1 MNLIYYW
8 MAVDRIIDGG
18 IAFQM
23 LVGEGGF
30 CWVSNSNIDIE
41 LHKPTPTDPYTSMT
55 KLFDSSSIY
64 QKLNNF
70 IVPSFSSKT

>member
-1 MNLIYYW
+1 MNRRFLGYLKAEISLPVLMNLIYYW

-30 CWVSNSNIDIE
+30 CWVSNSSIDIE
-41 LHKPTPTDPYTSMT
+41 LHKPTPTDP
-55 KLFDSSSIY
+55 
-64 QKLNNF
+64 
-70 IVPSFSSKT
+70 

>member
-1 MNLIYYW
+1 MNRQFLVYLKAEISLPVLMNLIYYW

-41 LHKPTPTDPYTSMT
+41 LHKPTPTDP
-55 KLFDSSSIY
+55 
-64 QKLNNF
+64 
-70 IVPSFSSKT
+70 